1 MSINLSLNLSLA
13 IASVVNQLQS
23 YAMIQIVA
31 SLMMTLEASF
41 TIVIF
46 YDTGHGSFQV
56 SLL

>member
-1 MSINLSLNLSLA
+1 MSSNLSFNLSLA
-13 IASVVNQLQS
+13 IASVVNQLKS

-46 YDTGHGSFQV
+46 HDTGHGSFQV

>member
-1 MSINLSLNLSLA
+1 MSSNLSFNLSLA

-41 TIVIF
+41 TIVI
-46 YDTGHGSFQV
+46 
-56 SLL
+56 